1 MEEHEQ
7 GGRQIDPARLLR
19 TLCIAGWLAVGGIAW
34 SAAKPRSSDLVGLAS
49 LLIGL
54 VALFAPPV
62 AARMAWG
69 DAPRRKTILLLTAGA
84 MAAGGAVAGIFAFSH
99 GAR

>member
-1 MEEHEQ
+1 MEEHEH

-19 TLCIAGWLAVGGIAW
+19 TLCIAGWLAVAGIAW
-34 SAAKPRSSDLVGLAS
+34 ASAKPRSSDLLGLGS

-62 AARMAWG
+62 AAWMAWR
-69 DAPRRKTILLLTAGA
+69 DAPRRRSILLLAAGA
-84 MAAGGAVAGIFAFSH
+84 MASGAVVAAIFAFSH
-99 GAR
+99 AAP